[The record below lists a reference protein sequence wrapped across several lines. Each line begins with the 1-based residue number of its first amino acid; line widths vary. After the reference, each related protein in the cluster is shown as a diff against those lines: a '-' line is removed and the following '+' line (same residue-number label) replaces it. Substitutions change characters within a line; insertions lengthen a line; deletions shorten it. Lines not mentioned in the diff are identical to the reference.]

1 MTLNFMLKAVH
12 LDLNLSWIKVNCEEE
27 QAQEEQVQEE
37 QAQGQEVQGEQV
49 QGEEAQAQGEEGF
62 VEEIQENIEE
72 ASQSTS
78 TTSTTTITQGLGTIA
93 LGVETAIIATLKAAA
108 KEKPISRL
116 IFHANPTFLINYNIF
131 LIFHQSIKFV
141 IIYFKLYFIMRNIN

>member
-12 LDLNLSWIKVNCEEE
+12 LDLNLSLIKANCEEE

-37 QAQGQEVQGEQV
+37 QAQGEEVQGEQV

-62 VEEIQENIEE
+62 VEEIQENVEE

-93 LGVETAIIATLKAAA
+93 LGVETAIIATLEAAA

-116 IFHANPTFLINYNIF
+116 IFCANPTILINYNIF
-131 LIFHQSIKFV
+131 LIFHQAINFV
-141 IIYFKLYFIMRNIN
+141 IIYFKLYFIMRNFN